1 MKKTLMLFLIGC
13 LLITGLSI
21 FPTFAQADTVVVMGE
36 PIDEPIDDDLDEDV
50 PPPPTP
56 PPAPEPITVTVNI
69 TPNTINL
76 KSMGKYITASIK
88 LPDEFNVN
96 QIDGNTV
103 QISAIDGYPIEPIFA
118 NKTMES
124 EIETDNCLLA
134 KFERKDLENVLAPGD
149 EVEIT
154 IEGLLASGEKF
165 TGVDTLRVIEPGKCF
180 PVNAREKTFIFRLG
194 KHLSS
199 DSTIVK
205 ALLWMNYRKNDWRI
219 KFWLRKFLNHKWSRL
234 LEHKFAKHYFLP
246 IIEGG
251 GYEWDL
257 TETVRG
263 NWDKGIYY
271 VTISLDY
278 DTQIANG
285 YPALIVTY
293 EGSTT
298 LEENAIEEQNL
309 KPIAP
314 RFIFPKGRK
323 LVRLFFR
330 DEDIQGMD
338 TENIVICGWNEAT
351 SQWEVMPDSTLDPA
365 EQSVTT
371 KRTGYCL
378 YQIMSLSSSSPG
390 QSDPGDKRELAESA
404 KNSLG
409 QNYPNPFNPST
420 TINYAISQDCHVTLK
435 LYNICGQLVAT
446 IADEYQQAGSYSK
459 HFDAG
464 DRLSRGIYY
473 YQLKAGDFI
482 DTKRMA
488 ILK

>member
-1 MKKTLMLFLIGC
+1 MLFLIGC

-330 DEDIQGMD
+330 DE
-338 TENIVICGWNEAT
+338 
-351 SQWEVMPDSTLDPA
+351 
-365 EQSVTT
+365 
-371 KRTGYCL
+371 RY
-378 YQIMSLSSSSPG
+378 
-390 QSDPGDKRELAESA
+390 PGDGYRKYRNLWME
-404 KNSLG
+404 
-409 QNYPNPFNPST
+409 
-420 TINYAISQDCHVTLK
+420 
-435 LYNICGQLVAT
+435 
-446 IADEYQQAGSYSK
+446 
-459 HFDAG
+459 
-464 DRLSRGIYY
+464 
-473 YQLKAGDFI
+473 
-482 DTKRMA
+482 
-488 ILK
+488 